1 MHTCIDPST
10 TSKASYELEL
20 ANNGSLGD
28 GGAVDEDAD
37 AVGDEL
43 RVAAGA
49 DGKDEDVSAR
59 LVAEDDRLGL
69 LDGQPHH
76 LRPRRLLL
84 RRTHRDRLIGCSGSE
99 DYCLRASSC

>member
-1 MHTCIDPST
+1 MRTCIDPAT
-10 TSKASYELEL
+10 TSKDSYKLEL

-37 AVGDEL
+37 TVGDEL
-43 RVAAGA
+43 SVDDGV
-49 DGKDEDVSAR
+49 DGKDDDVGAR

-69 LDGQPHH
+69 LDRQPHH

-84 RRTHRDRLIGCSGSE
+84 RRTHRDQLIGCSGSE
-99 DYCLRASSC
+99 DYCL